1 MACRQSSDIVERG
14 VIVPEEPEK
23 VDEADDFNA
32 VEPENG
38 LRATL
43 SALLSSAAALLRFL
57 KYALSRRTSCS
68 VGAGMIIGIG
78 ILFSQSLLNLTAGF
92 V

>member
-1 MACRQSSDIVERG
+1 MACHQSWDIVERG

-32 VEPENG
+32 VKPEND

-43 SALLSSAAALLRFL
+43 SALLSSAAALLTFL
-57 KYALSRRTSCS
+57 KYALS
-68 VGAGMIIGIG
+68 
-78 ILFSQSLLNLTAGF
+78 
-92 V
+92 